1 MRLVLPRYLHFICIF
16 VDAIKSE
23 LLALTFQSH
32 CEDVSSYQ
40 TITRLLQSERIN
52 KLRFT
57 SLAILS
63 ISDTHP
69 VLLLA
74 AICPLTFSQNM

>member
-1 MRLVLPRYLHFICIF
+1 MSLVLPRYLHSICIF

-32 CEDVSSYQ
+32 TEDVSSYQ
-40 TITRLLQSERIN
+40 TITLLLQSEHLN

-63 ISDTHP
+63 IYAPTQPYS
-69 VLLLA
+69 
-74 AICPLTFSQNM
+74 